1 MIKGSCDFGSAVTGS
16 LLALFLAWRGSCTA
30 FEALVVKPDW
40 LSLFKHVKE
49 THDNKPGKTSNT
61 HDNNGPVEARL
72 VANGITS

>member
-1 MIKGSCDFGSAVTGS
+1 MMKGSCAFGSVVTGS
-16 LLALFLAWRGSCTA
+16 FLALSGSCTA
-30 FEALVVKPDW
+30 FEALVVKHDW